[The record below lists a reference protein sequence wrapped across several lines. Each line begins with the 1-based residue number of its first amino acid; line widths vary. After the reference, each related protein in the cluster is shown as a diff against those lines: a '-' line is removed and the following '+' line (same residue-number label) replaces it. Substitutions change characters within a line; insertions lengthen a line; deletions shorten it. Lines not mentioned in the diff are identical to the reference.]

1 MMKWFSQVHGM
12 RNNVLGIMPH
22 WKQGGLVVPQYME
35 MGLEDVLVE
44 AFQDRLVSKQTSPV
58 SLGQTTPVLLL
69 GKKQC
74 HALLF
79 LDVLLCTKHL
89 LRKNEQGWL
98 FELQR

>member
-1 MMKWFSQVHGM
+1 MKWFSQVHGM

-22 WKQGGLVVPQYME
+22 WKQGGLVVPRYME

-69 GKKQC
+69 GKK
-74 HALLF
+74 
-79 LDVLLCTKHL
+79 
-89 LRKNEQGWL
+89 
-98 FELQR
+98 